1 MNGIAFRLSIVCYDR
16 LFSRKCSLYR
26 FERSDYFSE
35 YHVDVFFLFLSI
47 CLMFLHLRVDCLIIE
62 NLETLESDGNCSTSF
77 HFSLSLVILPRFNN
91 TSVTELACR
100 KVRCTGTV
108 LDSQLVGT
116 RFETVTGFQFGLNL
130 AWEWRAPRYKLCSEF
145 SFCRCLS
152 DVNSTLHKV

>member
-1 MNGIAFRLSIVCYDR
+1 MGSHFVFLLSVMIGYFLVNAPSID
-16 LFSRKCSLYR
+16 S
-26 FERSDYFSE
+26 SDQTIFQNITWMF
-35 YHVDVFFLFLSI
+35 FFLFLSI

-91 TSVTELACR
+91 TSVTEHACR
-100 KVRCTGTV
+100 KVRCTGAV
-108 LDSQLVGT
+108 LDSQLVCT

-152 DVNSTLHKV
+152 DVSSTLHKV